1 MRFVIF
7 ISIYNLY
14 NFSVDYLIVIII
26 FINIICRVLYF
37 IAFISLYFFNLVFYC
52 GVIEFDFGSDKS

>member
-1 MRFVIF
+1 MRFVIL

-14 NFSVDYLIVIII
+14 NFSIDYLIVIII

-37 IAFISLYFFNLVFYC
+37 IVFISLRFFNLVFYC

>member
-1 MRFVIF
+1 MRFVIL

-14 NFSVDYLIVIII
+14 NFSIDYLIVIII

-37 IAFISLYFFNLVFYC
+37 IVFISLCFFNLVFYC

>member
-14 NFSVDYLIVIII
+14 NFSIDYLIVIII

-37 IAFISLYFFNLVFYC
+37 IVFISLYFFNLVFYC